1 MQLAVFGLQG
11 IQIDIQI
18 HALLFEIAERFVE
31 AVQLVLVTFC
41 KRCLSCFPTDFQILV
56 MNRFVG
62 LAVCHGVL
70 NAGNDLHAGRCFF
83 HGGVDALGLLTHS
96 LQGCIQIFQREKL
109 TLLASGVSLVRALTI
124 ISQDEGISAG
134 LRRIYES
141 VLSEVRK
148 GSSLSAA
155 LEAQQV
161 FPTLMLG
168 MIRAGEG
175 SGKLDQVA
183 ERLAIHYEKA
193 HQMNQQVK
201 SALMY
206 PMILAILAVAVVI
219 VIVTFVLPQF
229 SDLFSTMDS
238 LPGVTLALMAFSNF
252 MVTKW
257 YLMILGVAAVVVV
270 IRTLLRIPAV
280 RLEMDRRKLKMP
292 VFGPLNQV
300 ICTARFARTISS
312 LYSSGLPIVTALQ
325 TARDTIGNAYIISQ
339 FDDVLVQVRSG
350 VSLSAALENVDGF
363 QRKLC
368 SSIAVGEETGRLDSM
383 LDSIADSMEY
393 DAQQASKRM
402 MTILEPMLIVLMAF
416 VVGFIIIAVM
426 SPIIGS
432 YSAIESS
439 GNV

>member
-1 MQLAVFGLQG
+1 MAASDNRRPSGGHTLFRYTAKD
-11 IQIDIQI
+11 IDG
-18 HALLFEIAERFVE
+18 RTVRGTME
-31 AVQLVLVTFC
+31 AA
-41 KRCLSCFPTDFQILV
+41 DY
-56 MNRFVG
+56 
-62 LAVCHGVL
+62 
-70 NAGNDLHAGRCFF
+70 
-83 HGGVDALGLLTHS
+83 DALYAQLLEQGLYPQHITGHGADRRPRTLRPQELS
-96 LQGCIQIFQREKL
+96 DLCRQL
-109 TLLASGVSLVRALTI
+109 STLLASGVSLVRALTI

-134 LRRIYES
+134 LRRVYES

-148 GSSLSAA
+148 GSSRSDA

-161 FPTLMLG
+161 FPALMLG
-168 MIRAGEG
+168 MVRAGEG
-175 SGKLDQVA
+175 SGRLDRVA
-183 ERLAIHYEKA
+183 ERLAVHYEKA

-206 PMILAILAVAVVI
+206 PMILAVLSVAVVI

-238 LPGVTLALMAFSNF
+238 LPAVTLALMAFSDF

-257 YLMILGVAAVVVV
+257 YLLLLGLAA
-270 IRTLLRIPAV
+270 LAAALRAVLRVPSV
-280 RLEMDRRKLKMP
+280 RLALDRGKLTMP
-292 VFGPLNQV
+292 VFGRLNRI

-312 LYSSGLPIVTALQ
+312 LYASGLPIITALQ
-325 TARDTIGNAYIISQ
+325 TARDTIGNAYIVSQ
-339 FDDVLVQVRSG
+339 FDAVLAQVRSG
-350 VSLSAALENVDGF
+350 VSLSAALESVDGF

-368 SSIAVGEETGRLDSM
+368 SSIAVGEETGQLDSM

-393 DAQQASKRM
+393 DAQQASRRM

>member
-1 MQLAVFGLQG
+1 
-11 IQIDIQI
+11 
-18 HALLFEIAERFVE
+18 
-31 AVQLVLVTFC
+31 
-41 KRCLSCFPTDFQILV
+41 
-56 MNRFVG
+56 
-62 LAVCHGVL
+62 
-70 NAGNDLHAGRCFF
+70 
-83 HGGVDALGLLTHS
+83 
-96 LQGCIQIFQREKL
+96 
-109 TLLASGVSLVRALTI
+109 
-124 ISQDEGISAG
+124 
-134 LRRIYES
+134 
-141 VLSEVRK
+141 
-148 GSSLSAA
+148 
-155 LEAQQV
+155 
-161 FPTLMLG
+161 
-168 MIRAGEG
+168 
-175 SGKLDQVA
+175 
-183 ERLAIHYEKA
+183 
-193 HQMNQQVK
+193 MNQQVK

-206 PMILAILAVAVVI
+206 PMILAILAVTVVI

-257 YLMILGVAAVVVV
+257 YLMILGVAAAVMV

-325 TARDTIGNAYIISQ
+325 TARDTIGNAYIVSQ

-350 VSLSAALENVDGF
+350 VSLSAALETVDGF

>member
-1 MQLAVFGLQG
+1 MAASDNRRPSGGHTLFRYTAKD
-11 IQIDIQI
+11 IDG
-18 HALLFEIAERFVE
+18 RTVRGTME
-31 AVQLVLVTFC
+31 AA
-41 KRCLSCFPTDFQILV
+41 DY
-56 MNRFVG
+56 
-62 LAVCHGVL
+62 
-70 NAGNDLHAGRCFF
+70 
-83 HGGVDALGLLTHS
+83 DALYAQLLEQGLYP
-96 LQGCIQIFQREKL
+96 QRVTGRGADRRPRTLRPQEL
-109 TLLASGVSLVRALTI
+109 SDLCRQLSTLLASSVSLVRALTI

-134 LRRIYES
+134 LRRVYES

-148 GSSLSAA
+148 GSSLSDA

-161 FPTLMLG
+161 FPALMLG
-168 MIRAGEG
+168 MVRAGEG
-175 SGKLDQVA
+175 SGRLDRVA
-183 ERLAIHYEKA
+183 ERLAVHYEKA

-206 PMILAILAVAVVI
+206 PMILAVLSVAVVIVI

-238 LPGVTLALMAFSNF
+238 LPAVTLALMAFSDF

-257 YLMILGVAAVVVV
+257 YLLLLGLAALAAAL
-270 IRTLLRIPAV
+270 RALLRVPSV
-280 RLEMDRRKLKMP
+280 RLALDRGKLTMP
-292 VFGPLNQV
+292 VFGKLHRI

-312 LYSSGLPIVTALQ
+312 LYASGLPIITALQ
-325 TARDTIGNAYIISQ
+325 TARDTIGNAYIVSQ
-339 FDDVLVQVRSG
+339 FDAVLAQVRSG
-350 VSLSAALENVDGF
+350 VSLSAALESVDGF

-368 SSIAVGEETGRLDSM
+368 SSIAVGEETGQLDSM

-393 DAQQASKRM
+393 DAQQASRRM

>member
-1 MQLAVFGLQG
+1 MAASDNRRPSGGHTLFRYTAKD
-11 IQIDIQI
+11 IDG
-18 HALLFEIAERFVE
+18 RTVRGTME
-31 AVQLVLVTFC
+31 AA
-41 KRCLSCFPTDFQILV
+41 DY
-56 MNRFVG
+56 
-62 LAVCHGVL
+62 
-70 NAGNDLHAGRCFF
+70 
-83 HGGVDALGLLTHS
+83 DALYAQLLEQGLYP
-96 LQGCIQIFQREKL
+96 QRVTGRGADRRPRTLRPQEL
-109 TLLASGVSLVRALTI
+109 SDLCRQLSTLLASGVSLVRALTI

-134 LRRIYES
+134 LRRVYES

-148 GSSLSAA
+148 GSSLSDA

-175 SGKLDQVA
+175 SGRLDRIA
-183 ERLAIHYEKA
+183 ERLAVHYEKA

-206 PMILAILAVAVVI
+206 PMILAVLSVAVVI

-238 LPGVTLALMAFSNF
+238 LPAVTLALMAFSDF

-257 YLMILGVAAVVVV
+257 YLLLLGLAALAAA
-270 IRTLLRIPAV
+270 LLRVPSV
-280 RLEMDRRKLKMP
+280 RLALDRGKLKMP
-292 VFGPLNQV
+292 VFGKLNRI

-312 LYSSGLPIVTALQ
+312 LYASGLPIITALQ
-325 TARDTIGNAYIISQ
+325 TARDTIGNAYIVSQ
-339 FDDVLVQVRSG
+339 FDAVLAQVRSG
-350 VSLSAALENVDGF
+350 VSLSAALESVDGF

-368 SSIAVGEETGRLDSM
+368 SSIAVGEETGQLDSM

-393 DAQQASKRM
+393 DAQQASRRM

>member
-1 MQLAVFGLQG
+1 MAASDNRRPSGGHTLFRYTAKD
-11 IQIDIQI
+11 IDG
-18 HALLFEIAERFVE
+18 RTVRGTME
-31 AVQLVLVTFC
+31 AA
-41 KRCLSCFPTDFQILV
+41 DY
-56 MNRFVG
+56 
-62 LAVCHGVL
+62 
-70 NAGNDLHAGRCFF
+70 
-83 HGGVDALGLLTHS
+83 DALYAQLLEQGLYPQHITGRGADRRPRTLRPQELS
-96 LQGCIQIFQREKL
+96 DLCRQL
-109 TLLASGVSLVRALTI
+109 STLLASGVSLVRALTI
-124 ISQDEGISAG
+124 ISRDEGISAG
-134 LRRIYES
+134 LRRVYES

-148 GSSLSAA
+148 GASLSDA

-161 FPTLMLG
+161 FPALMLG

-175 SGKLDQVA
+175 SGRLDRVA
-183 ERLAIHYEKA
+183 ERLAVHYEKA

-206 PMILAILAVAVVI
+206 PMILAVLSVAVVIVI

-238 LPGVTLALMAFSNF
+238 LPAVTLALMAFSDF

-257 YLMILGVAAVVVV
+257 YLLLLGLAALAAAL
-270 IRTLLRIPAV
+270 RALLRSPSV
-280 RLEMDRRKLKMP
+280 RLALDRGKLKMP
-292 VFGPLNQV
+292 VFGRLHRI

-312 LYSSGLPIVTALQ
+312 LYASGLPIITALQ
-325 TARDTIGNAYIISQ
+325 TARDTIGNAYIASQ
-339 FDDVLVQVRSG
+339 FDAVLAQVRSG
-350 VSLSAALENVDGF
+350 VSLSAALESVDGF

-368 SSIAVGEETGRLDSM
+368 SSIAVGEETGQLDSM

-393 DAQQASKRM
+393 DAQQASRRM
-402 MTILEPMLIVLMAF
+402 MTILEPMLIVLMAG

>member
-1 MQLAVFGLQG
+1 MAASNNHRLTVTVKPNSGHTLFRYTAKDIDGKVVRGAMEAADYDTLYTQLLAQGLYLQSATCRG
-11 IQIDIQI
+11 
-18 HALLFEIAERFVE
+18 
-31 AVQLVLVTFC
+31 
-41 KRCLSCFPTDFQILV
+41 
-56 MNRFVG
+56 
-62 LAVCHGVL
+62 
-70 NAGNDLHAGRCFF
+70 AGRKPRTLRPQELSDLCRQ
-83 HGGVDALGLLTHS
+83 LS
-96 LQGCIQIFQREKL
+96 

-124 ISQDEGISAG
+124 ISRDEGISAG
-134 LRRIYES
+134 LRRVYES

-148 GSSLSAA
+148 GSSLSDA

-175 SGKLDQVA
+175 SGRLDRVA
-183 ERLAIHYEKA
+183 ERLAVHYEKA
-193 HQMNQQVK
+193 HQMNQQVR

-206 PMILAILAVAVVI
+206 PMILAVLSVAVVI

-238 LPGVTLALMAFSNF
+238 LPAVTLALMAFSDF

-257 YLMILGVAAVVVV
+257 YLLLLGLAVLAAA
-270 IRTLLRIPAV
+270 LLRSPSV
-280 RLEMDRRKLKMP
+280 RLALDRGKLTLP
-292 VFGPLNQV
+292 VFGRLHRI

-312 LYSSGLPIVTALQ
+312 LYASGLPIITALQ
-325 TARDTIGNAYIISQ
+325 TARDTIGNAYIVSQ
-339 FDDVLVQVRSG
+339 FDAVLAQVRSG
-350 VSLSAALENVDGF
+350 VSLSAALESVDGF

-368 SSIAVGEETGRLDSM
+368 SSIAVGEETGQLDSM

-393 DAQQASKRM
+393 DAQQASRRM

-432 YSAIESS
+432 YSAIE
-439 GNV
+439 GTGTV

>member
-1 MQLAVFGLQG
+1 MAASDNRRPSGGHTLFRYTAKD
-11 IQIDIQI
+11 IDG
-18 HALLFEIAERFVE
+18 RTVRGTME
-31 AVQLVLVTFC
+31 AA
-41 KRCLSCFPTDFQILV
+41 DY
-56 MNRFVG
+56 
-62 LAVCHGVL
+62 
-70 NAGNDLHAGRCFF
+70 
-83 HGGVDALGLLTHS
+83 DALYAQLLEQGLYP
-96 LQGCIQIFQREKL
+96 QRVTGRGADRRPRTLRPQEL
-109 TLLASGVSLVRALTI
+109 SDLCRQLSTLLASGVSLVRALTI

-134 LRRIYES
+134 LRRVYES
-141 VLSEVRK
+141 VLGEVRK

-175 SGKLDQVA
+175 SGRLDRVA
-183 ERLAIHYEKA
+183 ERLAVHYEKA

-206 PMILAILAVAVVI
+206 PMILAVLSVAVVI

-238 LPGVTLALMAFSNF
+238 LPAVTLALMAFSDF

-257 YLMILGVAAVVVV
+257 YLLLLGLAA
-270 IRTLLRIPAV
+270 LA
-280 RLEMDRRKLKMP
+280 
-292 VFGPLNQV
+292 
-300 ICTARFARTISS
+300 
-312 LYSSGLPIVTALQ
+312 
-325 TARDTIGNAYIISQ
+325 
-339 FDDVLVQVRSG
+339 
-350 VSLSAALENVDGF
+350 AALESVDGF

-368 SSIAVGEETGRLDSM
+368 SSIAVGEETGQLDSM

-393 DAQQASKRM
+393 DAQQASRRM

>member
-1 MQLAVFGLQG
+1 MAASNNHRLTVTVKPNSGHTLFRYTAKDIDGKIVRGTMEAADYDTLYTQLLAQGLYLQSATRRG
-11 IQIDIQI
+11 
-18 HALLFEIAERFVE
+18 
-31 AVQLVLVTFC
+31 
-41 KRCLSCFPTDFQILV
+41 
-56 MNRFVG
+56 
-62 LAVCHGVL
+62 
-70 NAGNDLHAGRCFF
+70 AGRKPRTLRPQELSDLCRQ
-83 HGGVDALGLLTHS
+83 LS
-96 LQGCIQIFQREKL
+96 

-141 VLSEVRK
+141 VLGEVRK

-161 FPTLMLG
+161 FPPLMLG

-206 PMILAILAVAVVI
+206 PMILAILAVVV

-257 YLMILGVAAVVVV
+257 YLMILGVAAAVMV

-280 RLEMDRRKLKMP
+280 RLEMDRRKLKIP

-325 TARDTIGNAYIISQ
+325 TARDTIGNAYIVSQ

-350 VSLSAALENVDGF
+350 VSLSAALETVDGF

>member
-1 MQLAVFGLQG
+1 MAASNNHRLTGTAKPNSGHTLFRYTAKDIDGKVVRGAMEAADYDTLYTQLLAQGLYLQSATRRG
-11 IQIDIQI
+11 
-18 HALLFEIAERFVE
+18 
-31 AVQLVLVTFC
+31 
-41 KRCLSCFPTDFQILV
+41 
-56 MNRFVG
+56 
-62 LAVCHGVL
+62 
-70 NAGNDLHAGRCFF
+70 AGRKPRTLRPQELSDLCRQ
-83 HGGVDALGLLTHS
+83 LS
-96 LQGCIQIFQREKL
+96 

-141 VLSEVRK
+141 VLGEVRK
-148 GSSLSAA
+148 GSSLSAV

-219 VIVTFVLPQF
+219 VTFVLPQF

-257 YLMILGVAAVVVV
+257 YLMILGVAAAVMI

-325 TARDTIGNAYIISQ
+325 TARDTIGNAYIVSQ

-350 VSLSAALENVDGF
+350 VSLSAALETVDGF

>member
-1 MQLAVFGLQG
+1 MAASDNRRPSGGHTLFRYTAKD
-11 IQIDIQI
+11 IDG
-18 HALLFEIAERFVE
+18 RTVRGTME
-31 AVQLVLVTFC
+31 AA
-41 KRCLSCFPTDFQILV
+41 DY
-56 MNRFVG
+56 
-62 LAVCHGVL
+62 
-70 NAGNDLHAGRCFF
+70 
-83 HGGVDALGLLTHS
+83 DALYAQLLEQGLYP
-96 LQGCIQIFQREKL
+96 QRVTGRGADRRPRTLRPQEL
-109 TLLASGVSLVRALTI
+109 SDLCRQLSTLLASGVSLVRALTI

-134 LRRIYES
+134 LRRVYES

-148 GSSLSAA
+148 GSSLSDA

-161 FPTLMLG
+161 FPALMLG
-168 MIRAGEG
+168 MVRAGEG
-175 SGKLDQVA
+175 SGRLDRVA
-183 ERLAIHYEKA
+183 ERLAVHYEKA

-206 PMILAILAVAVVI
+206 PMILAVLSVAV

-238 LPGVTLALMAFSNF
+238 LPAVTLALMAFSNF

-257 YLMILGVAAVVVV
+257 YLLLLGLAALAAAL
-270 IRTLLRIPAV
+270 RALLRVPSV
-280 RLEMDRRKLKMP
+280 RLALDRGKLTMP
-292 VFGPLNQV
+292 VFGKLHRI

-312 LYSSGLPIVTALQ
+312 LYASGLPIITALQ
-325 TARDTIGNAYIISQ
+325 TARDTIGNAYIVSQ
-339 FDDVLVQVRSG
+339 FDAVLAQVRSG
-350 VSLSAALENVDGF
+350 VSLSAALESVDGF

-368 SSIAVGEETGRLDSM
+368 SSIAVGEETGQLDSM

-393 DAQQASKRM
+393 DAQQASRRM

>member
-1 MQLAVFGLQG
+1 MAASDNRRPSGGHTLFRYTAKD
-11 IQIDIQI
+11 IDG
-18 HALLFEIAERFVE
+18 RTVRGTME
-31 AVQLVLVTFC
+31 AA
-41 KRCLSCFPTDFQILV
+41 DY
-56 MNRFVG
+56 
-62 LAVCHGVL
+62 
-70 NAGNDLHAGRCFF
+70 
-83 HGGVDALGLLTHS
+83 DALYAQLLEQGLYP
-96 LQGCIQIFQREKL
+96 QRVTGRGADRRPRTLRPQEL
-109 TLLASGVSLVRALTI
+109 SDLCRQLSTLLASGVSLVRALTI

-134 LRRIYES
+134 LRRVYES

-148 GSSLSAA
+148 GSSLSDA

-161 FPTLMLG
+161 FPALMLG
-168 MIRAGEG
+168 MVRAGEG
-175 SGKLDQVA
+175 SGRLDRVA
-183 ERLAIHYEKA
+183 ERLAVHYEKA

-206 PMILAILAVAVVI
+206 PMILAVLSVAV

-238 LPGVTLALMAFSNF
+238 LPAVTLALMAFSDF

-257 YLMILGVAAVVVV
+257 YLLLLGLAALAAAL
-270 IRTLLRIPAV
+270 RALLRVPSV
-280 RLEMDRRKLKMP
+280 RLALDRGKLTMP
-292 VFGPLNQV
+292 IFGKLHRI

-312 LYSSGLPIVTALQ
+312 LYASGLPIITALQ
-325 TARDTIGNAYIISQ
+325 TARDTIGNAYIVSQ
-339 FDDVLVQVRSG
+339 FDAVLAQVRSG
-350 VSLSAALENVDGF
+350 VSLSAALESVDGF

-368 SSIAVGEETGRLDSM
+368 SSIAVGEETGQLDSM

-393 DAQQASKRM
+393 DAQQASRRM

-432 YSAIESS
+432 YSAIEGS
-439 GNV
+439 GTV

>member
-1 MQLAVFGLQG
+1 MAASDNRRPSGGHTLFRYTAKD
-11 IQIDIQI
+11 IDG
-18 HALLFEIAERFVE
+18 RTVRGTME
-31 AVQLVLVTFC
+31 AA
-41 KRCLSCFPTDFQILV
+41 DY
-56 MNRFVG
+56 
-62 LAVCHGVL
+62 
-70 NAGNDLHAGRCFF
+70 
-83 HGGVDALGLLTHS
+83 DALYAQLLEQGLYP
-96 LQGCIQIFQREKL
+96 QRVTGRGADRRPRTLRPQEL
-109 TLLASGVSLVRALTI
+109 SDLCRQLSTLLASGVSLVRAITI

-134 LRRIYES
+134 LRRVYES

-148 GSSLSAA
+148 GSSLSDA

-161 FPTLMLG
+161 FPALMLG

-175 SGKLDQVA
+175 SGRLDRVA
-183 ERLAIHYEKA
+183 ERLAVHYEKA

-206 PMILAILAVAVVI
+206 PMILAVLSVAI

-238 LPGVTLALMAFSNF
+238 LPAVTLALMAFSDF

-257 YLMILGVAAVVVV
+257 YLLLLGLAA
-270 IRTLLRIPAV
+270 LAAALRALRRSPSV
-280 RLEMDRRKLKMP
+280 RLALDRGKLTMP
-292 VFGPLNQV
+292 VFGKLHRI

-312 LYSSGLPIVTALQ
+312 LYASGLPIITALQ
-325 TARDTIGNAYIISQ
+325 TARDTIGNAYIASQ
-339 FDDVLVQVRSG
+339 FDAVLAQVRSG
-350 VSLSAALENVDGF
+350 VSLSAALESVDGF

-368 SSIAVGEETGRLDSM
+368 SSIAVGEETGQLDSM

-393 DAQQASKRM
+393 DAQQASRRM

>member
-1 MQLAVFGLQG
+1 MAASDNRRPSGGHTLFRYTAKD
-11 IQIDIQI
+11 IDG
-18 HALLFEIAERFVE
+18 RTVRGTME
-31 AVQLVLVTFC
+31 AA
-41 KRCLSCFPTDFQILV
+41 DY
-56 MNRFVG
+56 
-62 LAVCHGVL
+62 
-70 NAGNDLHAGRCFF
+70 
-83 HGGVDALGLLTHS
+83 DALYAQLLEQGLYP
-96 LQGCIQIFQREKL
+96 QRVTGRGADRRPRTLRPQEL
-109 TLLASGVSLVRALTI
+109 SDLCRQLSTLLASGVSLVRALTI

-134 LRRIYES
+134 LRRVYES

-148 GSSLSAA
+148 GSSLSDA

-161 FPTLMLG
+161 FPALMLG

-175 SGKLDQVA
+175 SGRLDRVA
-183 ERLAIHYEKA
+183 ERLAVHYEKA

-206 PMILAILAVAVVI
+206 PMILAVLSVAV

-238 LPGVTLALMAFSNF
+238 LPAVTLALMAFSDF

-257 YLMILGVAAVVVV
+257 YLLLLGLAA
-270 IRTLLRIPAV
+270 LAAALRALRRVPSV
-280 RLEMDRRKLKMP
+280 RLALDRGKLTMP
-292 VFGPLNQV
+292 VFGKLHRI

-312 LYSSGLPIVTALQ
+312 LYASGLPIITALQ
-325 TARDTIGNAYIISQ
+325 TARDTIGNAYIVSQ
-339 FDDVLVQVRSG
+339 FDAVLAQVRSG
-350 VSLSAALENVDGF
+350 VSLSAALESVDGF

-368 SSIAVGEETGRLDSM
+368 SSIAVGEETGQLDSM

-393 DAQQASKRM
+393 DAQQASRRM

>member
-1 MQLAVFGLQG
+1 MAASDNRRPSGGHTLFRYTAKN
-11 IQIDIQI
+11 IDG
-18 HALLFEIAERFVE
+18 RTVRGTME
-31 AVQLVLVTFC
+31 AA
-41 KRCLSCFPTDFQILV
+41 DY
-56 MNRFVG
+56 
-62 LAVCHGVL
+62 
-70 NAGNDLHAGRCFF
+70 
-83 HGGVDALGLLTHS
+83 DALYAQLLEQGLYP
-96 LQGCIQIFQREKL
+96 QRVTGRGADRRPRTLRPQEL
-109 TLLASGVSLVRALTI
+109 SDLCRQLSTLLASGVSLVRALTI

-134 LRRIYES
+134 LRRVYES

-148 GSSLSAA
+148 GSSLSDA

-161 FPTLMLG
+161 FPALMLG

-175 SGKLDQVA
+175 SGRLDRVA
-183 ERLAIHYEKA
+183 ERLAVHYEKA

-206 PMILAILAVAVVI
+206 PMILAVLSVAV

-238 LPGVTLALMAFSNF
+238 LPAVTLALMAFSDF

-257 YLMILGVAAVVVV
+257 YLLLLGLAALAAAL
-270 IRTLLRIPAV
+270 RALLRVPSV
-280 RLEMDRRKLKMP
+280 RLALDRGKLTMP
-292 VFGPLNQV
+292 IFGRLHRI

-312 LYSSGLPIVTALQ
+312 LYASGLPIITALQ
-325 TARDTIGNAYIISQ
+325 TARDTIGNAYIVSQ
-339 FDDVLVQVRSG
+339 FDAVLAQVRSG
-350 VSLSAALENVDGF
+350 VSLSAALESVDGF

-368 SSIAVGEETGRLDSM
+368 SSIAVGEETGQLDSM

-393 DAQQASKRM
+393 DAQQASRRM

>member
-1 MQLAVFGLQG
+1 MAASNNHRLTVTVKPNSGHTLFRYTAKDIDGKVVRGAMEAADYDTLYTQLLAQGLYLQSATRRG
-11 IQIDIQI
+11 
-18 HALLFEIAERFVE
+18 
-31 AVQLVLVTFC
+31 
-41 KRCLSCFPTDFQILV
+41 
-56 MNRFVG
+56 
-62 LAVCHGVL
+62 
-70 NAGNDLHAGRCFF
+70 AGRKPRTLRPQELSDLCRQ
-83 HGGVDALGLLTHS
+83 LS
-96 LQGCIQIFQREKL
+96 

-141 VLSEVRK
+141 VLGEVRK
-148 GSSLSAA
+148 GSSLSAV

-206 PMILAILAVAVVI
+206 PMILAILAGAG

-257 YLMILGVAAVVVV
+257 YLMILGVAAAVMI

-325 TARDTIGNAYIISQ
+325 TARDTIGNAYIVSQ

-350 VSLSAALENVDGF
+350 VSLSAALETVDGF

>member
-1 MQLAVFGLQG
+1 MAASDNRRPSGGHTLFRYTAKD
-11 IQIDIQI
+11 IDG
-18 HALLFEIAERFVE
+18 RTVRGTME
-31 AVQLVLVTFC
+31 AA
-41 KRCLSCFPTDFQILV
+41 DY
-56 MNRFVG
+56 
-62 LAVCHGVL
+62 
-70 NAGNDLHAGRCFF
+70 
-83 HGGVDALGLLTHS
+83 DALYAQLLEQGLYP
-96 LQGCIQIFQREKL
+96 QRVTGRGADRRPRTLRPQEL
-109 TLLASGVSLVRALTI
+109 SDLCRQLSTLLASGVSLVRALTI

-134 LRRIYES
+134 LRRVYES

-148 GSSLSAA
+148 GSSLSDA

-161 FPTLMLG
+161 FPALMLG

-175 SGKLDQVA
+175 SGRLDRVA
-183 ERLAIHYEKA
+183 ERLAVHYEKA

-206 PMILAILAVAVVI
+206 PMILAVLSVAV

-238 LPGVTLALMAFSNF
+238 LPAVTLALMAFSDF

-257 YLMILGVAAVVVV
+257 YLLLLGLAA
-270 IRTLLRIPAV
+270 LAAALRALRRVPSV
-280 RLEMDRRKLKMP
+280 RLALDRGKLTMP
-292 VFGPLNQV
+292 VFGPLHRI

-312 LYSSGLPIVTALQ
+312 LYASGLPIITALQ
-325 TARDTIGNAYIISQ
+325 TARDTIGNAYIVSQ
-339 FDDVLVQVRSG
+339 FDAVLAQVRSG
-350 VSLSAALENVDGF
+350 VSLSAALESVDGF

-402 MTILEPMLIVLMAF
+402 TTILEPMLIVLMAF

>member
-1 MQLAVFGLQG
+1 MAASNNHRLTVTVKPNSGHTLFRYTAKDIDGKVVRGAMEAADYDTLYTQLLAQGLYLQSATRRG
-11 IQIDIQI
+11 
-18 HALLFEIAERFVE
+18 
-31 AVQLVLVTFC
+31 
-41 KRCLSCFPTDFQILV
+41 
-56 MNRFVG
+56 
-62 LAVCHGVL
+62 
-70 NAGNDLHAGRCFF
+70 AGRKPRTLRPQELSDLCRQ
-83 HGGVDALGLLTHS
+83 LS
-96 LQGCIQIFQREKL
+96 

-134 LRRIYES
+134 LRRIYEN
-141 VLSEVRK
+141 VLGEVRK

-193 HQMNQQVK
+193 NQQVK

-257 YLMILGVAAVVVV
+257 YLMILGVAAVVMV

-325 TARDTIGNAYIISQ
+325 TARDTIGNAYIVSQ

-350 VSLSAALENVDGF
+350 VGLSAALETVDGF

>member
-1 MQLAVFGLQG
+1 MAASDNRRPSGGHTLFRYTAKD
-11 IQIDIQI
+11 IDG
-18 HALLFEIAERFVE
+18 RTVRGTME
-31 AVQLVLVTFC
+31 AA
-41 KRCLSCFPTDFQILV
+41 DY
-56 MNRFVG
+56 
-62 LAVCHGVL
+62 
-70 NAGNDLHAGRCFF
+70 
-83 HGGVDALGLLTHS
+83 DALYAQLLEQGLYP
-96 LQGCIQIFQREKL
+96 QRVTGRGADRRPRTLRPQKL
-109 TLLASGVSLVRALTI
+109 SDLCRQLSTLLASGVSLVRALTI

-134 LRRIYES
+134 LRRVYES

-148 GSSLSAA
+148 GSSLSDA

-161 FPTLMLG
+161 FPALMLG
-168 MIRAGEG
+168 MVRAGEG
-175 SGKLDQVA
+175 SGRLDRVA
-183 ERLAIHYEKA
+183 ERLAVHYEKA

-206 PMILAILAVAVVI
+206 PMILAVLSVAVVI

-238 LPGVTLALMAFSNF
+238 LPAVTLALMAFSDF

-257 YLMILGVAAVVVV
+257 YLLLLGLAALAAA
-270 IRTLLRIPAV
+270 LLRSPSV
-280 RLEMDRRKLKMP
+280 RLALDRGKLKMP
-292 VFGPLNQV
+292 VFGRLHRI

-312 LYSSGLPIVTALQ
+312 LYASGLPIITALQ
-325 TARDTIGNAYIISQ
+325 TARDTIGNAYIVSQ
-339 FDDVLVQVRSG
+339 FDAVLAQVRSG
-350 VSLSAALENVDGF
+350 VSLSAALESVDGF

-368 SSIAVGEETGRLDSM
+368 SSIAVGEETGQLDSM

-393 DAQQASKRM
+393 DAQQASRRM

>member
-1 MQLAVFGLQG
+1 MAASDNRRPSGGHTLFRYTAKD
-11 IQIDIQI
+11 IDG
-18 HALLFEIAERFVE
+18 RTVRGTME
-31 AVQLVLVTFC
+31 AA
-41 KRCLSCFPTDFQILV
+41 DY
-56 MNRFVG
+56 
-62 LAVCHGVL
+62 
-70 NAGNDLHAGRCFF
+70 
-83 HGGVDALGLLTHS
+83 DALYAQLLEQGLYP
-96 LQGCIQIFQREKL
+96 QRVTGRGADRRPRTLRPQEL
-109 TLLASGVSLVRALTI
+109 SDLCRQLSTLLASGVSLVRALTI

-134 LRRIYES
+134 LRRVYES

-148 GSSLSAA
+148 GSSLSDA

-161 FPTLMLG
+161 FPALMLG

-175 SGKLDQVA
+175 SGRLDRVA
-183 ERLAIHYEKA
+183 ERLAVHYEKA

-206 PMILAILAVAVVI
+206 PMILAVLSVAV

-238 LPGVTLALMAFSNF
+238 LPAVTLALMAFSDF

-257 YLMILGVAAVVVV
+257 YLLLLGLAA
-270 IRTLLRIPAV
+270 LAAALRALRRVPSV
-280 RLEMDRRKLKMP
+280 RLALDRGKLTMP
-292 VFGPLNQV
+292 VFGPLHRI

-312 LYSSGLPIVTALQ
+312 LYASGLPIITALK
-325 TARDTIGNAYIISQ
+325 TARDTIGNAYIVSQ
-339 FDDVLVQVRSG
+339 FDAVLAQVRSG
-350 VSLSAALENVDGF
+350 VSLSAALESVDGF

-368 SSIAVGEETGRLDSM
+368 SSIAVGEETGQLDSM

-393 DAQQASKRM
+393 DAQQASRRM

>member
-1 MQLAVFGLQG
+1 MAASDNRRPSGGHTLFRYTAKD
-11 IQIDIQI
+11 IDG
-18 HALLFEIAERFVE
+18 RTVRGTME
-31 AVQLVLVTFC
+31 AA
-41 KRCLSCFPTDFQILV
+41 DY
-56 MNRFVG
+56 
-62 LAVCHGVL
+62 
-70 NAGNDLHAGRCFF
+70 
-83 HGGVDALGLLTHS
+83 DALYAQLLEQGLYP
-96 LQGCIQIFQREKL
+96 QRVTGRGADRRPRTLRPKEL
-109 TLLASGVSLVRALTI
+109 SDLCRQLSTLLASGVSLVRALTI

-134 LRRIYES
+134 LRRVYES

-148 GSSLSAA
+148 GSSLSDA

-161 FPTLMLG
+161 FPALMLG

-175 SGKLDQVA
+175 SGRLERVA
-183 ERLAIHYEKA
+183 ERLAVHYEKA

-206 PMILAILAVAVVI
+206 PMILAVLSVAV

-238 LPGVTLALMAFSNF
+238 LPAVTLALMAFSDF

-257 YLMILGVAAVVVV
+257 YLLLLGLAA
-270 IRTLLRIPAV
+270 LAAALRAVLRVPSV
-280 RLEMDRRKLKMP
+280 RLALDRGKLKMP
-292 VFGPLNQV
+292 VFGKLHRI

-312 LYSSGLPIVTALQ
+312 LYASGLPIITALQ
-325 TARDTIGNAYIISQ
+325 TARDTIGNAYIVSQ
-339 FDDVLVQVRSG
+339 FDAVLAQVRSG
-350 VSLSAALENVDGF
+350 VSLSAALESVDGF

-368 SSIAVGEETGRLDSM
+368 SSIAVGEETGQLDSM

-393 DAQQASKRM
+393 DAQQASRRM

-432 YSAIESS
+432 YSAIE
-439 GNV
+439 GTGTV

>member
-1 MQLAVFGLQG
+1 MAASNNRRLTATVKPNSSHTLFRYTAKDIDGKIVRGAMEAADYDTLYTQLLAQGLYLQSATRRG
-11 IQIDIQI
+11 
-18 HALLFEIAERFVE
+18 
-31 AVQLVLVTFC
+31 
-41 KRCLSCFPTDFQILV
+41 
-56 MNRFVG
+56 
-62 LAVCHGVL
+62 
-70 NAGNDLHAGRCFF
+70 AGRKPRTLRPQELSDLCRQ
-83 HGGVDALGLLTHS
+83 LS
-96 LQGCIQIFQREKL
+96 

-134 LRRIYES
+134 LRRIYEN
-141 VLSEVRK
+141 VLGEVRK

-175 SGKLDQVA
+175 SGKIDQVA
-183 ERLAIHYEKA
+183 ERLALHYEKA

-238 LPGVTLALMAFSNF
+238 LPGVTLALMAFSGF

-257 YLMILGVAAVVVV
+257 YLMILGVAAVVMV
-270 IRTLLRIPAV
+270 IRSLLRIPAV

-300 ICTARFARTISS
+300 ICTARFARPISS

-325 TARDTIGNAYIISQ
+325 TARDTIGNAYIVSQ
-339 FDDVLVQVRSG
+339 FGDVLVQVRSG
-350 VSLSAALENVDGF
+350 VSLSTALETVDGF